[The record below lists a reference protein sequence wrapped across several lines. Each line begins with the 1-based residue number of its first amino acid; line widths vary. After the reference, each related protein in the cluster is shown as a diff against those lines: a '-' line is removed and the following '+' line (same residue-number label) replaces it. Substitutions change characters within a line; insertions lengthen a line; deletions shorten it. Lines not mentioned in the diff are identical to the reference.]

1 MTKGTVMEDL
11 QEQDWVSLYQA
22 ALTELEHAKMTGRV
36 EAARTAIIAR
46 MEKLQTL
53 PGLHP
58 DEHQAIEDALYGLKS
73 LEREE
78 ARFNAEAEHRAVEES
93 LEKLRSVGH
102 TIQRLRD
109 RARSS

>member
-1 MTKGTVMEDL
+1 MTKGTVMEDY

-53 PGLHP
+53 PDCILTS
-58 DEHQAIEDALYGLKS
+58 ISRLKT
-73 LEREE
+73 
-78 ARFNAEAEHRAVEES
+78 HCTV
-93 LEKLRSVGH
+93 
-102 TIQRLRD
+102 
-109 RARSS
+109 